1 MASFETRVMERK
13 PPDREKMENKGD
25 KNDTHTHTT
34 LSLLRKRFDL
44 FYYFFL
50 TFFHFNDLAN
60 KKHTKRAICDLFYR
74 SQKGFVHE
82 PLFNLNSPRNE
93 TNAKK
98 GEKNF
103 WKN

>member
-1 MASFETRVMERK
+1 MI
-13 PPDREKMENKGD
+13 
-25 KNDTHTHTT
+25 HTHTRPFPSYANV
-34 LSLLRKRFDL
+34 LIYFII
-44 FYYFFL
+44 FFL

-98 GEKNF
+98 GEKKFGKIDNILYVLYGRF
-103 WKN
+103 C